1 MFFWF
6 VISALLKCEII
17 SLFGNR
23 LLRAVNAIIV
33 CLIFQ
38 YFFFESVK
46 RILKEPELESK
57 SFNSLRLPFLQQILE
72 GWSVTDMTWERPID
86 GKYKGK
92 KGWRRKQ
99 ILSLFYVCLFLSGCP
114 FLLSRSTY
122 LHWFLYCWCFTSN
135 KQEHIKHNHTVTI
148 STYIFTLTGQWIGPF
163 T

>member
-57 SFNSLRLPFLQQILE
+57 SFNSLRLPFLQQIIE
-72 GWSVTDMTWERPID
+72 GWSITDMTWERPID

-99 ILSLFYVCLFLSGCP
+99 
-114 FLLSRSTY
+114 FLLA
-122 LHWFLYCWCFTSN
+122 CFMFVYSSPAVLSFSPALLISIDFCTVDVSPQTN
-135 KQEHIKHNHTVTI
+135 KSI
-148 STYIFTLTGQWIGPF
+148 SSIITQ
-163 T
+163 